1 MKRRVWRAL
10 HKPDPENPD
19 APCVLVRDTG
29 YEFTR
34 VLVFAG
40 ETRGLA
46 KDHMDCCFGRDG
58 WDRSSLKM
66 VGWTEED

>member
-10 HKPDPENPD
+10 HKPDKSD
-19 APCVLVRDTG
+19 APCVLRRDAD
-29 YEFTR
+29 YDFTR

-46 KDHMDCCFGRDG
+46 VDHLDSCFGEDG

-66 VGWTEED
+66 IGWTEED